1 MFLSSDD
8 AKAIADKV
16 LAYSRADACTVQIE
30 GGLDQSLRFARGG
43 ATTNLASAEASLRVS
58 SHIGGRIGSCSISHF
73 DDEALAAAVARS
85 EEIARMLPVD
95 PDYVAPLGPQNYG
108 FSNRYDETTA
118 NLHLDALAGAA
129 ARVIEEGAR
138 IGVDTFGCAT
148 TARRFDAFATSA
160 GLFAYER
167 RSEIDLSA
175 TARNRADTWSGWAG
189 AHQFF
194 ADRLD
199 AEQIA
204 RVACFKGA
212 HDATPVDLEPGV
224 YTVVLEPEAT
234 TELAFW
240 LMRAMEARAADEGRS
255 FFTRPG
261 GGGALIGEKL
271 FDEKLTIRVDPADP
285 LAPEAAVGFEGLPH
299 RARDFIEKGI
309 VTTLYRSRVWAQK
322 TGVEAIPFPRNFVM
336 SGGDVSIDD
345 MVRSVRRGVLVT
357 RFWYTNIVERKNLL
371 LTGLTRDGNFLIEN
385 GRIVAP
391 MRNMRFNQRLGD
403 LFGNIKALGP
413 TRRTWR
419 AAGDGGAA
427 AAPAMLVEGFNFS
440 SKSSGI

>member
-16 LAYSRADACTVQIE
+16 LAHSSADACAVQIQ

-43 ATTNLASAEASLRVS
+43 ATTNIASAEANLRIS
-58 SHIGGRIGSCSISHF
+58 SHIGGRIGSCSTSRF

-108 FSNRYDETTA
+108 YSNRYDEATA
-118 NLHLDALAGAA
+118 NLRLDALAGAA

-138 IGVDTFGCAT
+138 LGVDTFGCAT
-148 TARRFDAFATSA
+148 AARRFDAFATSA

-199 AEQIA
+199 AEAIG

-212 HDATPVDLEPGV
+212 HDATAADLDPGA

-234 TELAFW
+234 AELAFW
-240 LMRAMEARAADEGRS
+240 LIRAMEARAADEGRS

-261 GGGALIGEKL
+261 GGALLGEKL

-285 LAPEAAVGFEGLPH
+285 LAPEAAVGFEGVPH
-299 RARDFIEKGI
+299 RARAFVESGV
-309 VTTLYRSRVWAQK
+309 VTTLYRSRAWAQK
-322 TGVEAIPFPRNFVM
+322 TGAEAIPFARNFVM
-336 SGGDVSIDD
+336 SGGDAPIDD

-357 RFWYTNIVERKNLL
+357 RLWYTNIVEPKSLL

-403 LFGNIKALGP
+403 LFGKIKALGP

-419 AAGDGGAA
+419 AAGEGGAP

>member
-1 MFLSSDD
+1 MFLSADD
-8 AKAIADKV
+8 AREIADKV
-16 LAYSRADACTVQIE
+16 LANSGADSCAVHIQ

-43 ATTNLASAEASLRVS
+43 ATTNLASAEASLRIS
-58 SHIGGRIGSCSISHF
+58 SHVGGRIGACSVSRF
-73 DDEALAAAVARS
+73 DDDALAAAVARS

-108 FSNRYDETTA
+108 FSNRYDEATA
-118 NLHLDALAGAA
+118 NLRLDALAGAA
-129 ARVIEEGAR
+129 ARVMEEGAR

-167 RSEIDLSA
+167 RSEIDFSA
-175 TARNRADTWSGWAG
+175 TARNRADAWSGWAG
-189 AHQFF
+189 AHHFF

-199 AEQIA
+199 AEAIA
-204 RVACFKGA
+204 RIACAKGA
-212 HDATPVDLEPGV
+212 HDATPVDLEPGA
-224 YTVVLEPEAT
+224 YTVVLEPDAAA
-234 TELAFW
+234 ELAFW
-240 LMRAMEARAADEGRS
+240 LIKAMEARAADEGRS
-255 FFTRPG
+255 FFARP

-285 LAPEAAVGFEGLPH
+285 LAPEAAVGFDGVPC
-299 RARDFIEKGI
+299 RARDFIEKGV
-309 VTTLYRSRVWAQK
+309 VTTLYRSRAWAQR
-322 TGVEAIPFPRNFVM
+322 TGAEPIPFARNFVM
-336 SGGDVSIDD
+336 AGDGVSLDD

-357 RFWYTNIVERKNLL
+357 RFWYTNIVEPKSLL

-419 AAGDGGAA
+419 AAGEGGAP